1 MTSSNIHL
9 LEQGLALL
17 AVIDDQPFAQAPKG
31 IAQSGV
37 GGHLRHCLD
46 FYDSFLRGVGEGK
59 IDYDC
64 RERNVLIEKDRA
76 AAATKIESIIRRLG
90 ELRTANGEQPLLVKL
105 EGEQA
110 GEAAAWSH
118 SSISRELQF
127 LLSHTVHHYALMAML
142 LRVQGV
148 ELPPEFGVAPST
160 LKYWRAKA

>member
-9 LEQGLALL
+9 LEQGLDLL
-17 AVIDDQPFAQAPKG
+17 AVIDDQLFACAPNG

-46 FYDSFLRGVGEGK
+46 FYDGFLRGIGEGR

-64 RERNVLIEKDRA
+64 RERNELIEKDRA
-76 AAATKIESIIRRLG
+76 AAAAKIESIIRRLG
-90 ELRTANGEQPLLVKL
+90 ELRTASGEQPLLVKL

-110 GEAAAWSH
+110 RETSAWSR

-127 LLSHTVHHYALMAML
+127 LLSHTVHHYALMALL

-148 ELPPEFGVAPST
+148 ELPKAFGVAPST
-160 LKYWRAKA
+160 LKYWQAKA